1 MVPQYFAS
9 PNTTLNASIN
19 QGIALQKKLAVLGI
33 TVTGFIVN
41 PIGDVYGIPNMT
53 VAQAQA
59 QGVGPDDLVHL
70 LFSFLGAATG
80 QTPEVS
86 VIAGLIAPANV
97 SAVIALMN
105 GLFGY
110 GPTGYDPIV
119 GLGQAL
125 TALANLASVASA
137 LAAAL
142 SVV

>member
-1 MVPQYFAS
+1 MVPQYFAA
-9 PNTTLNASIN
+9 PNTALNASIN

-97 SAVIALMN
+97 SAV
-105 GLFGY
+105 
-110 GPTGYDPIV
+110 
-119 GLGQAL
+119 
-125 TALANLASVASA
+125 
-137 LAAAL
+137 
-142 SVV
+142 

>member
-19 QGIALQKKLAVLGI
+19 QGIALQKKLALLGI
-33 TVTGFIVN
+33 TVTGFIIN

-53 VAQAQA
+53 VAQAEA

-70 LFSFLGAATG
+70 LFTFLGAATG

-86 VIAGLIAPANV
+86 VIQQLLAPGTV
-97 SAVIALMN
+97 SAILALMTA
-105 GLFGY
+105 LFGY
-110 GPTGYDPIV
+110 GPTGYDPIA

-125 TALANLASVASA
+125 SA
-137 LAAAL
+137 LAAIPAVVAAVKAAL
-142 SVV
+142 T